1 VSKPSPSPK
10 FACRE
15 FRTSLKGRVEET
27 CYASPMFHIFPTAFA
42 TLFVAIGPVEVA
54 SMFLALTA
62 GMDGAHRRKLAI
74 VSATTATAVLLAF
87 ALGGIQLLSLIGVG
101 LPAFRTAGGVLLL
114 MVAADLLL
122 AKRSAISSITSTEEH
137 EAQKQHTDIAVFP
150 LAIPLTAG
158 PGSMTAIVLLMGRTH
173 DALDMGV
180 VLAALAAVI
189 GMTFAAMLLS
199 GRLMRVLGITGA
211 NVIARVSGILLAA
224 LAMQFIFDGLS
235 ASKVFG

>member
-1 VSKPSPSPK
+1 
-10 FACRE
+10 
-15 FRTSLKGRVEET
+15 
-27 CYASPMFHIFPTAFA
+27 MFHIFPTALA
-42 TLFVAIGPVEVA
+42 TLFVAVGPIEVA

-62 GMDGAHRRKLAI
+62 GMSAARRRTLAI
-74 VSATTATAVLLAF
+74 LAAAVALAVLLAF
-87 ALGGIQLLSLIGVG
+87 ALGGIQLLALIGVG

-122 AKRSAISSITSTEEH
+122 AKHSAISSITDSEEEAARKQTE
-137 EAQKQHTDIAVFP
+137 IAIFP

-158 PGSMTAIVLLMGRTH
+158 PGSMTAIVLLMGKAHGVT
-173 DALDMGV
+173 DSAL
-180 VLAALAAVI
+180 VLGALVLII
-189 GMTFAAMLLS
+189 GFTFLAMLLS
-199 GRLMRVLGITGA
+199 DRLIRVLGMTGV

>member
-1 VSKPSPSPK
+1 LVPNCVQ
-10 FACRE
+10 FGAAAFLI
-15 FRTSLKGRVEET
+15 FRQPRL

-62 GMDGAHRRKLAI
+62 GMDAAHRRKLAI
-74 VSATTATAVLLAF
+74 IAASTATAVLLAF

-137 EAQKQHTDIAVFP
+137 EAQIQHTDIAVFP

-158 PGSMTAIVLLMGRTH
+158 PGSMTAIVLLMGKAH
-173 DALDMGV
+173 DVTDSAL

-189 GMTFAAMLLS
+189 GLTFAAMLLS
-199 GRLMRVLGITGA
+199 DRMMRVLGVTGA